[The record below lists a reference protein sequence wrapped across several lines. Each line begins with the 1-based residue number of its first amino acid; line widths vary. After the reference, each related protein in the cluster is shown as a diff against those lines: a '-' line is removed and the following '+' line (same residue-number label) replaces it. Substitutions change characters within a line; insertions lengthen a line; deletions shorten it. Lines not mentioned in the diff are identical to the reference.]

1 MCLVS
6 IHPLADV
13 SSSARLG
20 EGVRIDAFAKVEAD
34 VELGDFCTLSSGAI
48 LKTGVKAG
56 SHNEFIEHSIIGGT
70 PQHIARPKDIGSIV
84 IGDHNVFRENVT
96 IHRSLKP
103 NTCTIVGN
111 HNYLMAG
118 AHLAHDV
125 VLGSNVIFANGSML
139 GGHVIIEDRAFI
151 SGVVSVHQFCRVGK
165 LAMVGA
171 HARVVQDVPPY
182 MLIDGMSGCVVGL
195 NTVGL
200 RRSGHTL
207 AEITELKSAYRII
220 YRHGLTWKNVLET
233 LAAEFP
239 AGPVAHLHAFL
250 VGGTRGFSQER
261 RAPPNAML
269 RLRVADDASTTT
281 PAVRSKAG

>member
-56 SHNEFIEHSIIGGT
+56 SHNEFFEHSIIGGT

-125 VLGSNVIFANGSML
+125 ILGSNVIFANGSML

-182 MLIDGMSGCVVGL
+182 MLIDGMSG
-195 NTVGL
+195 
-200 RRSGHTL
+200 
-207 AEITELKSAYRII
+207 LKSAYRII